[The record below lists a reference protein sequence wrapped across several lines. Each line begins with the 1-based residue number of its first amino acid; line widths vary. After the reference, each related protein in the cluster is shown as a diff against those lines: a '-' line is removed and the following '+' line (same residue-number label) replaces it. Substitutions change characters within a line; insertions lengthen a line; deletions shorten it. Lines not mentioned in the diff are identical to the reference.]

1 MTDNFSRHAPHM
13 RDEDPPRGAGFV
25 ALMAGI
31 VFACGAFLGWI
42 ASRAFGL

>member
-1 MTDNFSRHAPHM
+1 MNDNINHYTRYL
-13 RDEDPPRGAGFV
+13 DEDSPRGAGFV